1 MEGLVADYGKR
12 EKRISFMDTDK
23 RNADLL
29 IRLKN
34 DGLTKTKFFR
44 AILSGYLERDHAIVE
59 FVERFKLSAGYQSRS
74 KASVVKGLEEKG
86 RKNKAKYGLE
96 DSEIQDIFDILEK
109 EHPEL

>member
-44 AILSGYLERDHAIVE
+44 AILSGYLDRDHGIVD
-59 FVERFKLSAGYQSRS
+59 FIERFKTSEGHQSHS
-74 KASVVKGLEEKG
+74 KAAIVGGLEEKG
-86 RKNKAKYGLE
+86 RENKRKFGLE
-96 DSEIQDIFDILEK
+96 EKDIQNIFDILEK

>member
-1 MEGLVADYGKR
+1 MADYGKR

-23 RNADLL
+23 RNADLR

-44 AILSGYLERDHAIVE
+44 AILSGYLGRDHLITSFIDKV
-59 FVERFKLSAGYQSRS
+59 KDTQSIQSSS

-86 RKNKAKYGLE
+86 KENKRKFGLE
-96 DSEIQDIFDILEK
+96 DAEIENIFDILEK